1 MQTPVWFDKEQ
12 QVSGITGFAGT
23 MIEWLGINFTAL
35 GPDWLEGTMPVDH
48 RTQQPYG
55 RLHGGA
61 SLVLAETL
69 GSTAGM
75 LVVDPSKFAVAGAEI
90 NGNHL
95 RPVYSGLVR
104 GVATAEMLG
113 RSTQVWS
120 VRIFDEAQKLICIS
134 RLTLAVFPRD
144 RA

>member
-1 MQTPVWFDKEQ
+1 MQTPIWFDKQQ
-12 QVSGITGFAGT
+12 QVDGITGFAGT
-23 MIEWLGINFTAL
+23 MVEWLGIRFTAI

-48 RTQQPYG
+48 RTHQPYG

-75 LVVDPSKFAVAGAEI
+75 LVVDPAKLAVAGAEI

-95 RPVYSGLVR
+95 RPVYSGVVR
-104 GVATAEMLG
+104 GVAYAEMIG

-120 VRIFDEAQKLICIS
+120 VRIFDEAEKLICIS
-134 RLTLAVFPRD
+134 RLTLAVFSRD